1 VGALINVEG
10 SLRSENIIDGYF
22 IGLRL
27 FCVATA
33 LEIVNSAGLTFKR
46 NVVFNKLLAL
56 EDTED
61 LFKTKTKGNKSNGK

>member
-1 VGALINVEG
+1 
-10 SLRSENIIDGYF
+10 
-22 IGLRL
+22 L

-61 LFKTKTKGNKSNGK
+61 LFKTKEKGNKNGK